1 VALVL
6 GAGSSA
12 HATIPGPNGRIV
24 FGSSRDGNAE
34 LYSVNADGGA
44 LRRLTWTPQTEQ
56 SPAWS
61 PDGGRI
67 AYESEPS
74 GGRWRVWVMNADG
87 SGQTQISPAGSDLVD
102 DMDPA
107 WSPDGTE
114 IAFASTR
121 AGTWNLWV
129 MNADGS
135 GLRQVSG
142 VFADD
147 PAWSPD
153 GHRLAYVGSDGVG
166 VVGVDG
172 SNPHLVS
179 APGAFA
185 SGPSWSPDGSEIV
198 FARNNAQGY
207 PGELYI
213 ANADGSGERQLTS
226 GGVENAGASWSP
238 DGTQIVFQRTT
249 AAPSG
254 WSLWAIG
261 VDGTG
266 LRQVTSGGSDFGP
279 DWGSSQVVPEP
290 SPPDAPTIQ
299 IFSPADGAFYLPGA
313 QVPAFYLCSSNVSF
327 IVSCQGDLSVGALLD
342 LSQAGT
348 HTFTVHALDADG
360 RTATQTVTYQVPDLI
375 APQID
380 LRTPKNGAS
389 YDLGAAVTIDYS
401 CTDGPGGSGVAACS
415 GTGPSGAPL
424 DTSRAGSHTFTVLA
438 VDNAGNLA
446 TATAAYTVVAPP
458 QIQLTSPA
466 EGATFTLGAAV
477 LAAYSCLPASGV
489 QLVSCAGT
497 VANGDRLD
505 TGSVGTKTFTV
516 NATDSGG
523 RTSTVSHTYT
533 VVGPPQI
540 QISSPT
546 DGATYPLGAA
556 ALAVY
561 TCSSTWNIPIVSCA
575 GTVANGSPLDTGSVG
590 TKTIT
595 VNATDALG
603 GTATSARTYTVVYAF
618 SGFDP
623 PVSTTGSITDAKAG
637 DGLPLKFSLHG
648 NQGTNIVTRTSW
660 QPASCTNWST
670 LGTTNPGQGQ
680 LSYNP
685 TTDRYLDLVTTD
697 PTWKGTCR
705 TLDLQLADGT
715 HHTIHITFTH

>member
-1 VALVL
+1 MSARRLLLSVCVVLVL
-6 GAGSSA
+6 GGGLSA

-102 DMDPA
+102 DIDPA
-107 WSPDGTE
+107 WSPDGTQ

-142 VFADD
+142 VFATD

-153 GHRLAYVGSDGVG
+153 GRRLAYVGSDGVG

-198 FARNNAQGY
+198 FSRNNAQGY

-226 GGVENAGASWSP
+226 DGFENARPSWSP
-238 DGTQIVFQRTT
+238 DGTQIVFQRTA

-266 LRQVTSGGSDFGP
+266 LRQVTAGGSDLGP

-299 IFSPADGAFYLPGA
+299 IFSPTDGAFYLPGT

-327 IVSCQGDLSVGALLD
+327 IVSCQGDLPVGALLD
-342 LSQAGT
+342 LSQAGM

-360 RTATQTVTYQVPDLI
+360 RTATTNGHLPGTRPGRAPDRPAHPEERRQLRPRR
-375 APQID
+375 AGHDRLLLHRRSRRQRRRVLLGHRSKRRPARYLAGRQPRLHRARARQRRQPRNGYRD
-380 LRTPKNGAS
+380 LHRRRTAS
-389 YDLGAAVTIDYS
+389 DPAHLAR
-401 CTDGPGGSGVAACS
+401 GGSDVTRSERQPSPPTPARPRPASSSSAAPARS
-415 GTGPSGAPL
+415 Q
-424 DTSRAGSHTFTVLA
+424 
-438 VDNAGNLA
+438 
-446 TATAAYTVVAPP
+446 TATASTPARSARRPSPSTPP
-458 QIQLTSPA
+458 T
-466 EGATFTLGAAV
+466 
-477 LAAYSCLPASGV
+477 
-489 QLVSCAGT
+489 
-497 VANGDRLD
+497 
-505 TGSVGTKTFTV
+505 
-516 NATDSGG
+516 
-523 RTSTVSHTYT
+523 
-533 VVGPPQI
+533 
-540 QISSPT
+540 
-546 DGATYPLGAA
+546 AA
-556 ALAVY
+556 AERR
-561 TCSSTWNIPIVSCA
+561 P
-575 GTVANGSPLDTGSVG
+575 
-590 TKTIT
+590 
-595 VNATDALG
+595 
-603 GTATSARTYTVVYAF
+603 
-618 SGFDP
+618 
-623 PVSTTGSITDAKAG
+623 
-637 DGLPLKFSLHG
+637 
-648 NQGTNIVTRTSW
+648 
-660 QPASCTNWST
+660 
-670 LGTTNPGQGQ
+670 
-680 LSYNP
+680 
-685 TTDRYLDLVTTD
+685 
-697 PTWKGTCR
+697 
-705 TLDLQLADGT
+705 
-715 HHTIHITFTH
+715 